1 MAKEKTKEK
10 SESKMNNP
18 ALKGEVSIDKMLK
31 NKLTN
36 PRLRRSNVV
45 LDGFS
50 SCISYAA
57 KEFSRTPEMS
67 ASKMV
72 SQPGM
77 LLHQTK
83 GTVPFEQLKGSADT
97 HSWRQF
103 NKQMDVVNGD
113 MQFIYFASLPVSNL
127 PQEKLTIYPQSI
139 KLEWVFGIFN
149 FPDKMESILS
159 EAVLSGFQIH
169 FLSPKLTRRAHA
181 NLNVYFEEPSIR
193 ALPNSQT
200 KELNLLED
208 GDSSPNL
215 KVWVSSPL
223 M

>member
-72 SQPGM
+72 SQPGI
-77 LLHQTK
+77 LVQQTNGCGQRRYAIHIFCIPACK
-83 GTVPFEQLKGSADT
+83 QLASRKT
-97 HSWRQF
+97 H
-103 NKQMDVVNGD
+103 
-113 MQFIYFASLPVSNL
+113 NL
-127 PQEKLTIYPQSI
+127 SSI
-139 KLEWVFGIFN
+139 HK
-149 FPDKMESILS
+149 
-159 EAVLSGFQIH
+159 
-169 FLSPKLTRRAHA
+169 T
-181 NLNVYFEEPSIR
+181 
-193 ALPNSQT
+193 
-200 KELNLLED
+200 
-208 GDSSPNL
+208 
-215 KVWVSSPL
+215 
-223 M
+223 